1 MLIKLSTFFRSEC
14 RTKSKKKIDNRSFE
28 RLEGFKYLGTTLTN
42 QNSIPLVNAE
52 VNLQVP

>member
-1 MLIKLSTFFRSEC
+1 MVMSLDQNAGRSQ
-14 RTKSKKKIDNRSFE
+14 KKKIDNRSFE

-42 QNSIPLVNAE
+42 QNSVPLVNAE